1 MSATPA
7 RTANHARSSLDLALD
22 VAAVLTR
29 HGHPASTANADLT
42 RLQQA
47 LLGLVYLKPDSSRP
61 STDPSRDDPATS
73 TDPSRD
79 DPATLT
85 DPSRDD
91 PATLTDPS
99 RDDPATM
106 TCPVCR
112 TRFTPTGRQTYCSTP
127 CRKTAFR
134 RRHQHP
140 PTTVVVPAAR
150 PRRQITVYECPA
162 CGERLLGDQ
171 RCQPCATFTRRVG
184 IGGPCPHCDE
194 PVCLTDLLDQE
205 VLISHTG
212 SLHKRPPQ
220 DPGNSVTG
228 SVTPT
233 SRST

>member
-7 RTANHARSSLDLALD
+7 PDHPPARPANHARSSLDLARD

-29 HGHPASTANADLT
+29 HGHPAPTAADLT
-42 RLQQA
+42 RLHQA
-47 LLGLVYLKPDSSRP
+47 LLGLIYPKPDPSLP

-79 DPATLT
+79 DSATST

-91 PATLTDPS
+91 S
-99 RDDPATM
+99 ATM
-106 TCPVCR
+106 TCPVCQ
-112 TRFTPTGRQTYCSTP
+112 TRFTPTGRQRYCGTP

-140 PTTVVVPAAR
+140 PTTTVVVPAAR

-205 VLISHTG
+205 VLISHNG
-212 SLHKRPPQ
+212 SATSDHRKT
-220 DPGNSVTG
+220 PGA
-228 SVTPT
+228 
-233 SRST
+233 R

>member
-7 RTANHARSSLDLALD
+7 LDHPPARTATDARSGLDLARD

-29 HGHPASTANADLT
+29 HGHPAPTADADLT

-47 LLGLVYLKPDSSRP
+47 LLGLTYPKPDPSPP
-61 STDPSRDDPATS
+61 STALSRDDPATS
-73 TDPSRD
+73 TALSRD
-79 DPATLT
+79 DPATSTAL
-85 DPSRDD
+85 
-91 PATLTDPS
+91 S

-106 TCPVCR
+106 TCPVCQAC
-112 TRFTPTGRQTYCSTP
+112 FTPTGRQRYCGTP

-140 PTTVVVPAAR
+140 PTTTVVVPAAR

-194 PVCLTDLLDQE
+194 PVCLADLLDQE
-205 VLISHTG
+205 VLISHNG
-212 SLHKRPPQ
+212 SATSDHRKTPR
-220 DPGNSVTG
+220 NSVTG
-228 SVTPT
+228 TVTPMF
-233 SRST
+233 RST